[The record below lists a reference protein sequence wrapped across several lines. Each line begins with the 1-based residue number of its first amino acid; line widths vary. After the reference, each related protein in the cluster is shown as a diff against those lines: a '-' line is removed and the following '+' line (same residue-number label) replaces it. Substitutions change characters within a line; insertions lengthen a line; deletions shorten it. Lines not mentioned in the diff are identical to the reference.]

1 MAYCVETDVLGFCG
15 NFIACAVRCEYFET
29 KTIFVVIISFFFKF
43 HCLGVDYDLQLLCTF
58 SKALGVNL
66 I

>member
-29 KTIFVVIISFFFKF
+29 KTIFVVIISFFF
-43 HCLGVDYDLQLLCTF
+43 QISLLR
-58 SKALGVNL
+58 S
-66 I
+66 